1 MLGSNAAWFDFY
13 DALAASANELA
24 PRDVW
29 NVLQEGVEAG
39 ILQRRWGRSS
49 TFPAV

>member
-39 ILQRRWGRSS
+39 ILQRRWGRSGGHD
-49 TFPAV
+49 